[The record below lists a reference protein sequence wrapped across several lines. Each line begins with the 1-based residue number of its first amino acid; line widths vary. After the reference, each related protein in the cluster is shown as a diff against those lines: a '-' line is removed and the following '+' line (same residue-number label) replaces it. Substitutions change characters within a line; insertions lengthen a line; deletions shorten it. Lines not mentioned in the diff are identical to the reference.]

1 MSELILAQDEK
12 EVNSDG
18 IRFAGW
24 SFKPGEITPSELL
37 VLTAI
42 GAFVNGKNECWPSV
56 PTLAKMSKVSKRAAQ
71 YCIRELAK
79 KKIIKVTEQESSK
92 TGNKSNLYKITVPR
106 NAEWQKLKV
115 IKLILG
121 IENISRTEVLVLLA
135 MVDHIFSGRYS
146 NNFAFAR
153 KFTISQ
159 GDVAGKT
166 GLLRDR
172 VNLAV
177 SSLSRKNLSLPE
189 VGNDEWVA
197 LKVDKESE
205 KGKKLI
211 YQLVGSEKAIRQLV
225 ELIDPY

>member
-1 MSELILAQDEK
+1 MSEINIAPPE
-12 EVNSDG
+12 ENVNSEG

-24 SFKPGEITPSELL
+24 KFEQGEITPSELL

-56 PTLAKMSKVSKRAAQ
+56 LTLAKMSKVSKRSVQ
-71 YCIRELAK
+71 YGIRELAR
-79 KKIIKVTEQESSK
+79 KKIIKVSEQESK
-92 TGNKSNLYKITVPR
+92 VGNRSNRYKILVHR
-106 NAEWQKLKV
+106 EREWEKLKA
-115 IKLILG
+115 IKLLLG
-121 IENISRTEVLVLLA
+121 AENISRTEALVLIA
-135 MVDHIFSGRYS
+135 MFDHIFFGRYS
-146 NNFAFAR
+146 NNFAFQR

-159 GDVAGKT
+159 GQIAEKT

-177 SSLSRKNLSLPE
+177 ASLVQKNRLSLPE

-197 LKVDKESE
+197 LRVDEKSE

-211 YQLVGSEKAIRQLV
+211 YQLDGSEKALKKLV

>member
-24 SFKPGEITPSELL
+24 SFKPGEISPSELL

-56 PTLAKMSKVSKRAAQ
+56 STLARMSKVSRRSVQ
-71 YCIRELAK
+71 YGIRKLAE
-79 KKIIKVTEQESSK
+79 KKIIKVSEQESK
-92 TGNKSNLYKITVPR
+92 TGNRSNRYKILVPR
-106 NAEWQKLKV
+106 KAEWQKLKV
-115 IKLILG
+115 IKLLLG

-135 MVDHIFSGRYS
+135 MVDHIFFGRYS
-146 NNFAFAR
+146 NNFAFQR

-177 SSLSRKNLSLPE
+177 ASLARKNRLSLPE

>member
-1 MSELILAQDEK
+1 MSESILSASEPNVK
-12 EVNSDG
+12 GG
-18 IRFAGW
+18 IRLAGW

-56 PTLAKMSKVSKRAAQ
+56 STLARMSKVSRRSVQ
-71 YCIRELAK
+71 YGIRKLAE
-79 KKIIKVTEQESSK
+79 KKIIKVSEQESK
-92 TGNKSNLYKITVPR
+92 TGNRSNRYKILVPR
-106 NAEWQKLKV
+106 KAEWQKLKV
-115 IKLILG
+115 IKLLLG

-135 MVDHIFSGRYS
+135 MVDHIFFGRYS
-146 NNFAFAR
+146 NNFHFR
-153 KFTISQ
+153 REFTISQ
-159 GDVAGKT
+159 GEIAEKT
-166 GLLRDR
+166 GILRDR

-177 SSLSRKNLSLPE
+177 ASLARKNRLSLPE

-211 YQLVGSEKAIRQLV
+211 YQLDGSEKAIRQLV

>member
-1 MSELILAQDEK
+1 MSESILSASEPNVK
-12 EVNSDG
+12 GG
-18 IRFAGW
+18 IRLAGW

-56 PTLAKMSKVSKRAAQ
+56 STLARMSKVSRRSVQ
-71 YCIRELAK
+71 YCIRELAR

-121 IENISRTEVLVLLA
+121 IENISRTEALVLIA
-135 MVDHIFSGRYS
+135 MIDHIFFGRYS
-146 NNFAFAR
+146 NNFHFR
-153 KFTISQ
+153 REFTISQ
-159 GDVAGKT
+159 GEIAEKT
-166 GLLRDR
+166 GILRDR

-177 SSLSRKNLSLPE
+177 ASLLKKNRLSLPE

-197 LKVDKESE
+197 LRVDEKSE